1 MEGVCLEPMYR
12 YCRTPSTPEYVC
24 VYIHEAHFATR
35 NPLDSQEV
43 AEFCLFNQDFGRKYV
58 WSCGILSF
66 PASGSLNR
74 GRGIPVIVIE
84 TFHDGKPFPALKK

>member
-1 MEGVCLEPMYR
+1 MYR
-12 YCRTPSTPEYVC
+12 LHALVQVPKESTPWTVISYGMI
-24 VYIHEAHFATR
+24 IHLH
-35 NPLDSQEV
+35 LEV
-43 AEFCLFNQDFGRKYV
+43 AEFCLFNQNFGRKYV

-66 PASGSLNR
+66 PASGSPNR